1 MEIVQKKLSINW
13 RQQVNVHQMIEE
25 DTSGK
30 KRNVFSSDVK
40 MYYLHTYYVG
50 FIDDFQVVS
59 Q

>member
-30 KRNVFSSDVK
+30 KKKRFF
-40 MYYLHTYYVG
+40 L
-50 FIDDFQVVS
+50 
-59 Q
+59 